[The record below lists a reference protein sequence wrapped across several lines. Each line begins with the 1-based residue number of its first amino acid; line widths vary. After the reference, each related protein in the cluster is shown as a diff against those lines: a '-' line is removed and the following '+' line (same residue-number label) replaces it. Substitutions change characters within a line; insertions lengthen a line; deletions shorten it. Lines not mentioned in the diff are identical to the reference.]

1 MKLSAN
7 FTLEEMLYSST
18 AEARGIKNTMF
29 DTTTCVANLTGLCQK
44 VLQPI
49 RNHFGP
55 LIVTSGYSC
64 VALAQVLGR
73 KASSQH
79 CKGEAADLQ
88 LRNGSNY
95 EMAKWIRDNLE
106 FDQLIYESR
115 RRNGKIYDWVHI
127 SYKLDGTN
135 RNQVLNSPVTLG
147 YLNGLPEKSYV
158 V

>member
-1 MKLSAN
+1 MKLSKN

-18 AEARGIKNTMF
+18 AEARHIKNIMF

-49 RNHFGP
+49 REHFGP
-55 LIVTSGYSC
+55 VVVSSGYSC
-64 VALAQVLGR
+64 AALNKIIGR
-73 KASSQH
+73 KNTSQH
-79 CKGEAADLQ
+79 AKGEAADLQ
-88 LRNGSNY
+88 LKNGSNY
-95 EMAKWIRDNLE
+95 DLAKWIRDNLE

-115 RRNGKIYDWVHI
+115 LRNGKPYDWVHV

-158 V
+158 